1 MYVYICIQIPA
12 YLHAYVCT
20 YIHAYTHAYLER
32 SLPIPVRSVDPV
44 VQLCKA
50 LGFCSKAFNDRVHA
64 VGTLHQTTRQADLCV
79 AVAGWDGEM
88 LPIAAPRL
96 KLWDITDAA

>member
-1 MYVYICIQIPA
+1 MHSHMHIGEKP
-12 YLHAYVCT
+12 
-20 YIHAYTHAYLER
+20 
-32 SLPIPVRSVDPV
+32 SIPVHSVDPV

-64 VGTLHQTTRQADLCV
+64 VGTLHQTARQADLCV